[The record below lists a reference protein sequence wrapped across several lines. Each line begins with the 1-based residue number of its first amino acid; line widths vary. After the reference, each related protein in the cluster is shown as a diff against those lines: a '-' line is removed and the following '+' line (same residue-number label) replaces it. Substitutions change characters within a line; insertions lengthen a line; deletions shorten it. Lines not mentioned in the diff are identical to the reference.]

1 MLSASASQA
10 LLQVL
15 VGKPRSP
22 GALMLLQEHGAG
34 GCDVQHGD
42 ENMEVAKN
50 TGQWSCVSWHL
61 PPSRIM
67 QTSCTYTEHIWHEVT
82 PWLVPAAADRHRWS
96 IFRTLNQTLHPPC
109 PCATNSEFLSAA
121 STVFHPS
128 YSPGQQKR
136 CVFLHLPKSISQPR
150 HCWMWILPTP

>member
-1 MLSASASQA
+1 MCMLSASASQA

-50 TGQWSCVSWHL
+50 TRAVELRQLASPTVPYHADFMHL
-61 PPSRIM
+61 YGAYMARSNAMVGACCCR
-67 QTSCTYTEHIWHEVT
+67 
-82 PWLVPAAADRHRWS
+82 
-96 IFRTLNQTLHPPC
+96 
-109 PCATNSEFLSAA
+109 
-121 STVFHPS
+121 
-128 YSPGQQKR
+128 
-136 CVFLHLPKSISQPR
+136 
-150 HCWMWILPTP
+150 